1 MMIMMTITL
10 SQWNVYDHYNPGW
23 MKKAVSLWGDMT
35 SILQMFVDIS
45 VNTAFACLHFIL
57 QHLHFLP
64 RFLFI
69 SSIKKE
75 IYEIVPVSMK
85 RFLRK
90 KTIHES
96 MRGWYISFI
105 ASIYWSS
112 KTVIGEL
119 KSKSDTLDLQVTP
132 NMHLTIRPSKM
143 TFQMIGLEYLVLSM
157 SAIFCNLIWCENT
170 KHC

>member
-1 MMIMMTITL
+1 MMITMTITV
-10 SQWNVYDHYNPGW
+10 SQWNVYDHYNLGW
-23 MKKAVSLWGDMT
+23 LKKAVSLWGDMT

-75 IYEIVPVSMK
+75 LYEFFPVSMK

-105 ASIYWSS
+105 ASIHWSS

-132 NMHLTIRPSKM
+132 KHASYD
-143 TFQMIGLEYLVLSM
+143 Q
-157 SAIFCNLIWCENT
+157 T
-170 KHC
+170 KQDDFSNDRLGISGFVDVSNIL

>member
-1 MMIMMTITL
+1 MMIMMTITV

-105 ASIYWSS
+105 ASIHWSS

-132 NMHLTIRPSKM
+132 QTCILRSDQARWLFKWSAWNIR
-143 TFQMIGLEYLVLSM
+143 
-157 SAIFCNLIWCENT
+157 FCRCQQYFVI
-170 KHC
+170 